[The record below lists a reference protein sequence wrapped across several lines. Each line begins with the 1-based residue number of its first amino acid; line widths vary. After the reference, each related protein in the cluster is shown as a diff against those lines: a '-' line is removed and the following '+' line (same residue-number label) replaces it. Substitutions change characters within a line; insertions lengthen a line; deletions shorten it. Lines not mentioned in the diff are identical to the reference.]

1 MKQLTKKS
9 IAWMLALLMIMSAFA
24 GCASNQNVAQ
34 DTTAAAVTE
43 APSDETAAPVVN
55 EGTDITDLPRNET
68 LYLAGMQWGTVM
80 DNNPMSTGSN
90 NALVCSPGE

>member
-34 DTTAAAVTE
+34 DTTAALLLL
-43 APSDETAAPVVN
+43 DEPVF
-55 EGTDITDLPRNET
+55 
-68 LYLAGMQWGTVM
+68 A
-80 DNNPMSTGSN
+80 
-90 NALVCSPGE
+90 

>member
-24 GCASNQNVAQ
+24 GCASYQNVAQ

-55 EGTDITDLPRNET
+55 IYFIHRENKPEH
-68 LYLAGMQWGTVM
+68 
-80 DNNPMSTGSN
+80 
-90 NALVCSPGE
+90 C

>member
-43 APSDETAAPVVN
+43 APSDETAAP
-55 EGTDITDLPRNET
+55 
-68 LYLAGMQWGTVM
+68 
-80 DNNPMSTGSN
+80 
-90 NALVCSPGE
+90 GE

>member
-1 MKQLTKKS
+1 
-9 IAWMLALLMIMSAFA
+9 MLALLMIMSAFA

-55 EGTDITDLPRNET
+55 IYFIHRENKPEH
-68 LYLAGMQWGTVM
+68 
-80 DNNPMSTGSN
+80 
-90 NALVCSPGE
+90 C